1 MSSHPLVVPWDAWG
15 PLATRCFDGHG
26 GASDAVVAG
35 QRWFKN
41 GAIRD
46 FCPHRV
52 RAASGGLGLRS
63 STLDAGRVFACDI
76 ESALPYS
83 EISIAKDDGTFTD
96 EAMID
101 KERVV
106 FLTGVSGAR
115 QCLITCGDMRVHFYS
130 MMITD

>member
-1 MSSHPLVVPWDAWG
+1 
-15 PLATRCFDGHG
+15 
-26 GASDAVVAG
+26 VVAG

-41 GAIRD
+41 AAIRD

-52 RAASGGLGLRS
+52 RAAAAGLGLRS
-63 STLDAGRVFACDI
+63 SMLAAGRVFACDI
-76 ESALPYS
+76 ENALPYS
-83 EISIAKDDGTFTD
+83 EISVAKDDGTFTD

-115 QCLITCGDMRVHFYS
+115 QCLYYLQ
-130 MMITD
+130 